1 MNKIAIMEAAV
12 VKWDKIIADN
22 RADGGVYD
30 CPPCRLFYLLF
41 CYGCPIASYTGYR
54 FCRGSPY
61 PDWYWHHFEEHEKIR
76 RKIYC
81 PECLRLAT
89 AMRDY
94 MAEIV
99 EHLKALEKAEQR

>member
-1 MNKIAIMEAAV
+1 MNKIKLMEAAV
-12 VKWDKIIADN
+12 VKWNKIINEN

-30 CPPCRLFYLLF
+30 CPPCRLFYFLF
-41 CYGCPIASYTGYR
+41 CFGCPIASYTGYR

-61 PDWYWHHFEEHEKIR
+61 PEWYWHHIEAHEKIR

-89 AMRDY
+89 NMRNY

-99 EHLKALEKAEQR
+99 EHLKSLEDTE